1 MIVKETIAAISTAY
15 GKSAIGVIR
24 VSGQNVHTVIRDLIG
39 RKLKPRYATNV
50 QIHDKNNFPV
60 DDVIVIY
67 YKAPFS
73 YTGEDML
80 EIQSH
85 GNPITM
91 DFILG
96 NICETHARL
105 SRPGE
110 FTERAFLN
118 NKIDLIQ
125 AEAIADLINASHI
138 NASKA
143 AMITLQGNFS
153 KNIELLIGEVLI
165 LRANIEAGINFPE
178 DDSPEISNKNNFN
191 AINSLISSLTKL
203 IVSVDNGI
211 VVNKKPVITIIGKP
225 NVGKSSLA
233 NCLLGEQGSIVS
245 PIPGTTRDAL
255 HHEVV
260 FAKNNIT
267 VIDTAGLR
275 KTTDSI
281 ELQGIEITKKSIN
294 TASMILY
301 VVDDSVGFD
310 KDDEG
315 LIVENDI
322 NNYWVVNN
330 KIDLT
335 GAEPVMANKDGITYF
350 NVSTIDNLGMNNL
363 KKKLSEENSPG
374 DETTGTARLRHREH
388 LVSSLENLN
397 IALSCNDNQHLE
409 LVAEELRLAHTSLVA
424 IMGGDVNEDLLD
436 KIFSDFCIGK

>member
-1 MIVKETIAAISTAY
+1 MTAKETIAAISTAH

-24 VSGQNVHTVIRDLIG
+24 VSGKNTLKIIKDFIG
-39 RKLKPRYATNV
+39 RELKPRFATNV
-50 QIHDKNNFPV
+50 KIHDKNNV
-60 DDVIVIY
+60 LIDDVIVIY
-67 YKAPFS
+67 YRGPSS

-91 DFILG
+91 DFILES
-96 NICETHARL
+96 ICDSYARL
-105 SRPGE
+105 SKPGE

-118 NKIDLIQ
+118 NKIDLVQ

-138 NASKA
+138 SASKA

-153 KNIELLIGEVLI
+153 KNIGLLIEEVLV
-165 LRANIEAGINFPE
+165 LRANIEACINFPE
-178 DDSPEISNKNNFN
+178 DDSPDNSSKNNFN
-191 AINSLISSLTKL
+191 AINSLIASLRKL
-203 IVSVDNGI
+203 IKSVDNGI
-211 VVNKKPVITIIGKP
+211 VVNKTPTITIIGKP

-233 NCLLGEQGSIVS
+233 NLLLGEQGSIVS
-245 PIPGTTRDAL
+245 SVPGTTRDAL

-260 FAKNNIT
+260 LAKNNIT
-267 VIDTAGLR
+267 IIDTAGLR
-275 KTTDSI
+275 KTSDNI

-294 TASMILY
+294 IASLVLY

-310 KDDEG
+310 EEDKA
-315 LIVENDI
+315 LIIENKI
-322 NNYWVVNN
+322 NNYWVINN

-335 GAEPVMANKDGITYF
+335 GADPTATNIRDINYF
-350 NVSTIDNLGMNNL
+350 NISTIQNLGINNL
-363 KKKLSEENSPG
+363 KKKLSENSVPD

-388 LVSSLENLN
+388 LKSCLENLRM
-397 IALSCNDNQHLE
+397 ALDCNNSLQLE
-409 LVAEELRLAHTSLVA
+409 LVAEELRLAHASLVA